1 MNVVDTRANLVGVP
15 VMFEGG
21 EELHVGLGS
30 FDGDDVS
37 IQTLDRGE
45 NVVEVRVAEVRV
57 GLELVGNTSGGKLE
71 GVNSPLEVGVPVRTA
86 ERQLKAIQSSI
97 KQTSR

>member
-1 MNVVDTRANLVGVP
+1 VCGFTNWVDEEEGVREDVEHGLETILDFLASRDTRRVDVINTRANLVGVP
-15 VMFEGG
+15 VMLEGG

-45 NVVEVRVAEVRV
+45 DVIEV
-57 GLELVGNTSGGKLE
+57 
-71 GVNSPLEVGVPVRTA
+71 
-86 ERQLKAIQSSI
+86 
-97 KQTSR
+97 